1 MSLSTSTARVAAD
14 VVEGLILANVDLA
27 AGLERVFRALTSPDE
42 ITVWWVRP
50 GVFDTRKW
58 SGDVSVGGT
67 WQASGVGGGR
77 PYALEGQFLEVD
89 PPRKLVHTWRT
100 AGSPGAATTVSY
112 MLDPLETGTRMTLRH
127 WGFTSPE
134 SCRNT
139 AIGWETSFAKL
150 EERLSDG

>member
-1 MSLSTSTARVAAD
+1 
-14 VVEGLILANVDLA
+14 LILANVDLA
-27 AGLERVFRALTSPDE
+27 AGPERVFRALTSPDE

-89 PPRKLVHTWRT
+89 PPRKLVHTWRA
-100 AGSPGAATTVSY
+100 AGAPGGATTVSY
-112 MLDPLETGTRMTLRH
+112 LLDPLETGTRITLRH
-127 WGFTSPE
+127 SGFTSPE

-150 EERLSDG
+150 EERLSGA